1 VFDLGSRR
9 ANPFNQNKQPYHKSQ
24 CLLHDKPF
32 EKLKMLLKSVTKTE
46 TLEPIQRIIT
56 KKQVTKDFENLI
68 NPYCE
73 QYHVVTGITRP
84 QICKIMIKKFGKKVK
99 HGDDWI
105 RKRIEQK
112 YKSLHRIKNAQQR
125 SKASRI
131 KKIPEKINKLEG
143 QLAELTKTTV
153 DFVKS
158 G

>member
-1 VFDLGSRR
+1 
-9 ANPFNQNKQPYHKSQ
+9 
-24 CLLHDKPF
+24 
-32 EKLKMLLKSVTKTE
+32 MLLKQLSKTE
-46 TLEPIQRIIT
+46 TLPEIQKIIT
-56 KKQVTKDFENLI
+56 RKQVAKDFENLI

-73 QYHVVTGITRP
+73 QYHIVTGTARP

-105 RKRIEQK
+105 RKRIDQK
-112 YKSLHRIKNAQQR
+112 FKALHRIRNAQQR

-143 QLAELTKTTV
+143 QLAELTKTTI
-153 DFVKS
+153 DFAKS

>member
-1 VFDLGSRR
+1 VQSK
-9 ANPFNQNKQPYHKSQ
+9 NSCQT
-24 CLLHDKPF
+24 
-32 EKLKMLLKSVTKTE
+32 VTE
-46 TLEPIQRIIT
+46 EPIQRIIT
-56 KKQVTKDFENLI
+56 KKQVAKDFENLI

-73 QYHVVTGITRP
+73 QYHIVTGTARP
-84 QICKIMIKKFGKKVK
+84 QICKIMIKKFAKKVK

-105 RKRIEQK
+105 RKRIDQK
-112 YKSLHRIKNAQQR
+112 FKSLHRIRNAKQR